1 MRKHG
6 YLVMIR
12 EIMVFLVNFVARLT
26 FLLSQTAMHATF
38 TSVAGLTGVIATTAL
53 VLMVTSAMEFIRR
66 NYFELFWYTHHLF
79 IVYIICLGIHGLG

>member
-1 MRKHG
+1 MIRCKS
-6 YLVMIR
+6 IR
-12 EIMVFLVNFVARLT
+12 EILVLVGFVARLT
-26 FLLSQTAMHATF
+26 FLLSQTVMLATF